1 MGGDN
6 KMSIKDNSKNSNY
19 EGLKKIEENCPCDC
33 EKICIC
39 KYDKLSYNNENCC
52 YLQPK
57 DICIV
62 QINDPN
68 LFQIITDN
76 QNLYLTDDPIE
87 INTSSYKI
95 ESSVIHRPN
104 DTLVINEL
112 GVYSIYASLKYRLK
126 FNEHAKKGD
135 IFRVDFKINGN
146 DKEIFEIDNTIIVP
160 NIVDEESKEII
171 NTIQGTKLQIIEEN
185 LPYKINISL
194 KKFAFDLTYLNQIII
209 SDLILIVEKII

>member
-1 MGGDN
+1 
-6 KMSIKDNSKNSNY
+6 MSIKDNSKKSNY
-19 EGLKKIEENCPCDC
+19 EESKKIEENSPCDC

-39 KYDKLSYNNENCC
+39 KCDKLSYNNENCC

-76 QNLYLTDDPIE
+76 QNLYLTDDYIE

-95 ESSVIHRPN
+95 ESSVIDRTN
-104 DTLVINEL
+104 DTLVINES
-112 GVYSIYASLKYRLK
+112 GVYSIYA
-126 FNEHAKKGD
+126 KKRD

-146 DKEIFEIDNTIIVP
+146 DKEIFEIDNTIVVP
-160 NIVDEESKEII
+160 NIVDDESEEII
-171 NTIQGTKLQIIEEN
+171 NTIQGSKLQIIEEN

-194 KKFAFDLTYLNQIII
+194 KNFEFDLTYMNQIIV